1 MKMGFDFQHIF
12 KEQAELDITPLM
24 NLMIILVPILLI
36 SINFVQITVLDV
48 NLPELTG
55 GMSNSQKS
63 QSKLEVKIESD
74 GFKVFFPEDKLVQ
87 EIPLMDNADPQS
99 YDYAQLSKVMQGV
112 KQQLSE
118 KRDVLVLSGPN
129 IDYQN
134 LVYTMDAVKSFR
146 TVQALNMV
154 EIELFPEISLGDT
167 I

>member
-1 MKMGFDFQHIF
+1 MKMGFDFQHMF
-12 KEQAELDITPLM
+12 KEQAELDITALM

-63 QSKLEVKIESD
+63 QSKLEVKIEPA
-74 GFKVFFPEDKLVQ
+74 GFKVFFPEDTLVQ
-87 EIPLMDNADPQS
+87 EIPLTDSADPQS

-118 KRDVLVLSGPN
+118 KRDVLVLSSPN